1 MIGAIVEAVAAAK
14 EVTAGIE
21 SCRISLDVMADIKEM
36 LKNLTGEVSDVSAT
50 AAEGEASIASSE
62 AETATNASLEAN
74 AEYVKSGHFYETN
87 DAGEIIKKD
96 GEYLTSYEERLKRTP
111 VNGERGNWEG
121 ERGES
126 KYTPD
131 VNNEKGA
138 RAAEKLS
145 EYGLDGIEYRDGI
158 PDFAECAEESV
169 EIEMTENIHS
179 IPDEGIIGNYEKADT
194 ECAKKW
200 NEMRKDGRDDWTPRD
215 IANYRSAN
223 KMSWH
228 ECSDRKTC
236 QLVHQDIHLFFKHAG
251 GRMECGKEMMQDL
264 GGLFDE

>member
-1 MIGAIVEAVAAAK
+1 MIGAIVEAVATAN
-14 EVTAGIE
+14 EVAAGIE
-21 SCRISLDVMADIKEM
+21 SCRISLDVMADMKEM
-36 LKNLTGEVSDVSAT
+36 LKSMTGEVSDVSAKV
-50 AAEGEASIASSE
+50 AEGEASIASSE
-62 AETATNASLEAN
+62 TETAANASLEAN

-138 RAAEKLS
+138 RAAEKLK
-145 EYGLDGIEYRDGI
+145 EYNLDGIEYKEAY
-158 PDFAECAEESV
+158 PDFSECSEETV
-169 EIEMTENIHS
+169 EIDMTDNRPRNFAQAS
-179 IPDEGIIGNYEKADT
+179 A

-200 NEMRKDGRDDWTPRD
+200 NEMAKDGRTDWTRAEVD
-215 IANYRSAN
+215 LYRTKN
-223 KMSWH
+223 KLTWH
-228 ECSDRKTC
+228 ECADRKTC
-236 QLVHQDIHLFFKHAG
+236 QLVSYDIHEFFRHSG
-251 GRMECGKEMMQDL
+251 GFSECLRSVGKDAI
-264 GGLFDE
+264 GGIFDE